1 MKKLPILIFILL
13 CLSAMATS
21 CGSYRKAERNIENDL
36 KQALAKTINEKGMET
51 MRQDSIRAYRSIA
64 RTEGEMM
71 TIAVGDE
78 TLRRHL
84 RNPQLG
90 EMAFIT
96 YTVRCER
103 GGWKVTFDTEAKC
116 SAVMIWSLSD
126 QRLSAWLAVMALL
139 SLALSFRGR
148 KQSQPTNEARAES
161 QARLGYALQ
170 EGGRRSQLTTSREER
185 LSLLRLSRGAKEED
199 ESQLTTSREP
209 SSSLEWPRCEGGRQ
223 SQPITMDSF
232 SATHLTPMQ
241 RQLMEMF
248 VASGSHRLSKHEI
261 CDALW
266 PKKDDASETLYAL
279 ISRLKRELDKTSSFD
294 IISDRGRAYILKRRK
309 SES

>member
-1 MKKLPILIFILL
+1 MKKLPILIFIVL
-13 CLSAMATS
+13 CLTAVATS
-21 CGSYRKAERNIENDL
+21 YGSYRKAQRNIENDL
-36 KQALAKTINEKGMET
+36 KQALAKTINEKGVET

-84 RNPQLG
+84 RNQQLG

-96 YTVRCER
+96 YTVGRER
-103 GGWKVTFDTEAKC
+103 GRWKVTFNTEAKC
-116 SAVMIWSLSD
+116 SAAMIWSLSD
-126 QRLSAWLAVMALL
+126 QRLSAWFSVMALL

-148 KQSQPTNEARAES
+148 R
-161 QARLGYALQ
+161 
-170 EGGRRSQLTTSREER
+170 QLR
-185 LSLLRLSRGAKEED
+185 
-199 ESQLTTSREP
+199 
-209 SSSLEWPRCEGGRQ
+209 
-223 SQPITMDSF
+223 PITMDSF
-232 SATHLTPMQ
+232 SAPHLTPMQ

>member
-1 MKKLPILIFILL
+1 MKKLPILIFLLL
-13 CLSAMATS
+13 CLTAMATS

-116 SAVMIWSLSD
+116 SAAMIWRLSD

-148 KQSQPTNEARAES
+148 R
-161 QARLGYALQ
+161 
-170 EGGRRSQLTTSREER
+170 QL
-185 LSLLRLSRGAKEED
+185 
-199 ESQLTTSREP
+199 
-209 SSSLEWPRCEGGRQ
+209 
-223 SQPITMDSF
+223 QPITMDSF

>member
-13 CLSAMATS
+13 CLTAMATS

-116 SAVMIWSLSD
+116 SAVMIWNLSD
-126 QRLSAWLAVMALL
+126 QRLSAWLSVMALL

-148 KQSQPTNEARAES
+148 
-161 QARLGYALQ
+161 
-170 EGGRRSQLTTSREER
+170 
-185 LSLLRLSRGAKEED
+185 
-199 ESQLTTSREP
+199 
-209 SSSLEWPRCEGGRQ
+209 RQ

>member
-13 CLSAMATS
+13 CLTAMATS

-126 QRLSAWLAVMALL
+126 QRLSAWLSVMALL

-148 KQSQPTNEARAES
+148 R
-161 QARLGYALQ
+161 
-170 EGGRRSQLTTSREER
+170 QL
-185 LSLLRLSRGAKEED
+185 
-199 ESQLTTSREP
+199 
-209 SSSLEWPRCEGGRQ
+209 
-223 SQPITMDSF
+223 QPITMDSF

>member
-1 MKKLPILIFILL
+1 MKKLPILIFLLL
-13 CLSAMATS
+13 CLTAMATS
-21 CGSYRKAERNIENDL
+21 CGSYRMAERNIENDL

-148 KQSQPTNEARAES
+148 R
-161 QARLGYALQ
+161 
-170 EGGRRSQLTTSREER
+170 QLR
-185 LSLLRLSRGAKEED
+185 
-199 ESQLTTSREP
+199 
-209 SSSLEWPRCEGGRQ
+209 
-223 SQPITMDSF
+223 PITMDSF

>member
-1 MKKLPILIFILL
+1 MKKLPILIFIVL
-13 CLSAMATS
+13 CLTAVATS
-21 CGSYRKAERNIENDL
+21 YGSYRKAQRNIESDL
-36 KQALAKTINEKGMET
+36 QQALAKTINEKGVET

-139 SLALSFRGR
+139 SLAMSFRGR
-148 KQSQPTNEARAES
+148 RQSQPTNVSVPRETGETK
-161 QARLGYALQ
+161 GVK
-170 EGGRRSQLTTSREER
+170 SRI
-185 LSLLRLSRGAKEED
+185 
-199 ESQLTTSREP
+199 P
-209 SSSLEWPRCEGGRQ
+209 NSLEWPRCEGGR
-223 SQPITMDSF
+223 
-232 SATHLTPMQ
+232 
-241 RQLMEMF
+241 
-248 VASGSHRLSKHEI
+248 
-261 CDALW
+261 
-266 PKKDDASETLYAL
+266 
-279 ISRLKRELDKTSSFD
+279 
-294 IISDRGRAYILKRRK
+294 RK
-309 SES
+309 STNHDG

>member
-1 MKKLPILIFILL
+1 MKKLPILLFILL
-13 CLSAMATS
+13 CLTAMATS

-148 KQSQPTNEARAES
+148 R
-161 QARLGYALQ
+161 
-170 EGGRRSQLTTSREER
+170 QLR
-185 LSLLRLSRGAKEED
+185 
-199 ESQLTTSREP
+199 
-209 SSSLEWPRCEGGRQ
+209 
-223 SQPITMDSF
+223 PITMDSF

>member
-1 MKKLPILIFILL
+1 MKKLPILIFLLL

-116 SAVMIWSLSD
+116 SAVMIWSFSD
-126 QRLSAWLAVMALL
+126 QRLSAWLSVMALL

-148 KQSQPTNEARAES
+148 RQLHPTTN
-161 QARLGYALQ
+161 
-170 EGGRRSQLTTSREER
+170 
-185 LSLLRLSRGAKEED
+185 
-199 ESQLTTSREP
+199 REP
-209 SSSLEWPRCEGGRQ
+209 SNSLEWPRCEGGRQ

-232 SATHLTPMQ
+232 SETHLTPMQ

>member
-1 MKKLPILIFILL
+1 MKKLPILIFLLL
-13 CLSAMATS
+13 CLTAMATS
-21 CGSYRKAERNIENDL
+21 CGSYRMAERNIENDL

-126 QRLSAWLAVMALL
+126 QRLSAWLSVMALL

-148 KQSQPTNEARAES
+148 R
-161 QARLGYALQ
+161 
-170 EGGRRSQLTTSREER
+170 QL
-185 LSLLRLSRGAKEED
+185 
-199 ESQLTTSREP
+199 
-209 SSSLEWPRCEGGRQ
+209 
-223 SQPITMDSF
+223 QPITMDSF

>member
-13 CLSAMATS
+13 CLTAMATS

-64 RTEGEMM
+64 RTEGEMI

-126 QRLSAWLAVMALL
+126 QRLSAWLSVMALL

-148 KQSQPTNEARAES
+148 R
-161 QARLGYALQ
+161 
-170 EGGRRSQLTTSREER
+170 QLR
-185 LSLLRLSRGAKEED
+185 
-199 ESQLTTSREP
+199 
-209 SSSLEWPRCEGGRQ
+209 
-223 SQPITMDSF
+223 PITMDSF

>member
-1 MKKLPILIFILL
+1 MKKLPILIFLLL

-36 KQALAKTINEKGMET
+36 KQALAKTINEKGVET

-116 SAVMIWSLSD
+116 SAVMIWNLSD
-126 QRLSAWLAVMALL
+126 QRLSAWLSVMALL

-148 KQSQPTNEARAES
+148 R
-161 QARLGYALQ
+161 
-170 EGGRRSQLTTSREER
+170 QLR
-185 LSLLRLSRGAKEED
+185 
-199 ESQLTTSREP
+199 
-209 SSSLEWPRCEGGRQ
+209 
-223 SQPITMDSF
+223 PITMDSF

-279 ISRLKRELDKTSSFD
+279 ISRLKHELDKTSSFD

>member
-1 MKKLPILIFILL
+1 MKKLPILIFFFL
-13 CLSAMATS
+13 CLTAMATS

-51 MRQDSIRAYRSIA
+51 MRQDSIRAYQSIA

-126 QRLSAWLAVMALL
+126 QRLSAWLSVIALL

-148 KQSQPTNEARAES
+148 RQLQPTNEARAEF

-170 EGGRRSQLTTSREER
+170 EGGRRSQPTTN
-185 LSLLRLSRGAKEED
+185 
-199 ESQLTTSREP
+199 REP

-294 IISDRGRAYILKRRK
+294 ILSDRGRAYILKRRK

>member
-116 SAVMIWSLSD
+116 STAMIWSLSD
-126 QRLSAWLAVMALL
+126 QRLSAWLTVMALL

-148 KQSQPTNEARAES
+148 
-161 QARLGYALQ
+161 
-170 EGGRRSQLTTSREER
+170 
-185 LSLLRLSRGAKEED
+185 
-199 ESQLTTSREP
+199 
-209 SSSLEWPRCEGGRQ
+209 RQ

>member
-1 MKKLPILIFILL
+1 MKKLPILIFLLL
-13 CLSAMATS
+13 CLTAMATS

-126 QRLSAWLAVMALL
+126 QRLSAWLSVMALL

-148 KQSQPTNEARAES
+148 
-161 QARLGYALQ
+161 
-170 EGGRRSQLTTSREER
+170 
-185 LSLLRLSRGAKEED
+185 
-199 ESQLTTSREP
+199 
-209 SSSLEWPRCEGGRQ
+209 RQ
-223 SQPITMDSF
+223 RQPITMDSF

>member
-13 CLSAMATS
+13 CLTAMATS

-126 QRLSAWLAVMALL
+126 QRLSAWLSVMALL

-148 KQSQPTNEARAES
+148 R
-161 QARLGYALQ
+161 
-170 EGGRRSQLTTSREER
+170 QLR
-185 LSLLRLSRGAKEED
+185 
-199 ESQLTTSREP
+199 
-209 SSSLEWPRCEGGRQ
+209 
-223 SQPITMDSF
+223 PITMDSF

>member
-1 MKKLPILIFILL
+1 MKKLPILIFFFL
-13 CLSAMATS
+13 CLTAMATS

-51 MRQDSIRAYRSIA
+51 MRQDSIRAYQSIA

-126 QRLSAWLAVMALL
+126 QRLSAWLSVMALL

-148 KQSQPTNEARAES
+148 RQLQPTNEARAEF
-161 QARLGYALQ
+161 QARLNG
-170 EGGRRSQLTTSREER
+170 
-185 LSLLRLSRGAKEED
+185 RGAKEEGKAN
-199 ESQLTTSREP
+199 QSRWIV
-209 SSSLEWPRCEGGRQ
+209 SV
-223 SQPITMDSF
+223 QPISLPCSANSWRCLSPPAPTACQSMKYVMLSGQRRTMP
-232 SATHLTPMQ
+232 ARHYMP
-241 RQLMEMF
+241 
-248 VASGSHRLSKHEI
+248 
-261 CDALW
+261 
-266 PKKDDASETLYAL
+266 
-279 ISRLKRELDKTSSFD
+279 
-294 IISDRGRAYILKRRK
+294 
-309 SES
+309 

>member
-1 MKKLPILIFILL
+1 MKKLPILIFIVL
-13 CLSAMATS
+13 CFTAVATS
-21 CGSYRKAERNIENDL
+21 YGSYRKAQRNIESDL
-36 KQALAKTINEKGMET
+36 QQALAKTINEKGVET

-84 RNPQLG
+84 RNQQLG

-96 YTVRCER
+96 YTVGRER
-103 GGWKVTFDTEAKC
+103 GRWKVTFNTEAKC
-116 SAVMIWSLSD
+116 SAAMIWSLSD
-126 QRLSAWLAVMALL
+126 QRLSAWLTVMALL
-139 SLALSFRGR
+139 SLALSFRG
-148 KQSQPTNEARAES
+148 K
-161 QARLGYALQ
+161 
-170 EGGRRSQLTTSREER
+170 
-185 LSLLRLSRGAKEED
+185 
-199 ESQLTTSREP
+199 
-209 SSSLEWPRCEGGRQ
+209 RQ

-248 VASGSHRLSKHEI
+248 VASDSHSLSKHEI
-261 CDALW
+261 CNALW

-279 ISRLKRELDKTSSFD
+279 ISRLKRELDKTSNYD

-309 SES
+309 SEG

>member
-13 CLSAMATS
+13 CLTAMATS
-21 CGSYRKAERNIENDL
+21 CGSYLKAERNIENDL

-51 MRQDSIRAYRSIA
+51 MRQDSIRAYQSIA

-126 QRLSAWLAVMALL
+126 QRLSAWLSVMALL
-139 SLALSFRGR
+139 SLALSFRVR
-148 KQSQPTNEARAES
+148 R
-161 QARLGYALQ
+161 RL
-170 EGGRRSQLTTSREER
+170 
-185 LSLLRLSRGAKEED
+185 
-199 ESQLTTSREP
+199 
-209 SSSLEWPRCEGGRQ
+209 
-223 SQPITMDSF
+223 QPITMDSF

-248 VASGSHRLSKHEI
+248 VASDSHRLSKYEI
-261 CDALW
+261 CDVLW
-266 PKKDDASETLYAL
+266 PKKDDANETLYAL
-279 ISRLKRELDKTSSFD
+279 ISRLKRELDKTSNYD
-294 IISDRGRAYILKRRK
+294 IISDRGRAYVLKQRK
-309 SES
+309 SGS

>member
-1 MKKLPILIFILL
+1 MKKLPILIFLLL
-13 CLSAMATS
+13 CLTAMATS

-126 QRLSAWLAVMALL
+126 QRLSAWLSVMALL

-148 KQSQPTNEARAES
+148 RQSQPTNEARAES

-170 EGGRRSQLTTSREER
+170 EGGRRSQPTTN
-185 LSLLRLSRGAKEED
+185 
-199 ESQLTTSREP
+199 REP
-209 SSSLEWPRCEGGRQ
+209 SSSLEWPRCEGGRR

>member
-116 SAVMIWSLSD
+116 SAAMIWSLSD

-139 SLALSFRGR
+139 SLALSFRDR
-148 KQSQPTNEARAES
+148 RQLHPTTNREPSNSLEWPRC
-161 QARLGYALQ
+161 
-170 EGGRRSQLTTSREER
+170 EGGRQGQLTTSREER

-199 ESQLTTSREP
+199 E
-209 SSSLEWPRCEGGRQ
+209 

>member
-13 CLSAMATS
+13 CLTAMATS

-148 KQSQPTNEARAES
+148 
-161 QARLGYALQ
+161 
-170 EGGRRSQLTTSREER
+170 
-185 LSLLRLSRGAKEED
+185 
-199 ESQLTTSREP
+199 
-209 SSSLEWPRCEGGRQ
+209 RQ

-248 VASGSHRLSKHEI
+248 VASDSHSLSKHEI
-261 CDALW
+261 CNALW

-279 ISRLKRELDKTSSFD
+279 ISRLKRELDKTSNYD

-309 SES
+309 SEG

>member
-1 MKKLPILIFILL
+1 MKKLPILIFIVL
-13 CLSAMATS
+13 CLTAVATS
-21 CGSYRKAERNIENDL
+21 YGSYRKAQRNIESDL
-36 KQALAKTINEKGMET
+36 QQALAKTINEKGVET

-84 RNPQLG
+84 RNQQLG

-96 YTVRCER
+96 YTVGRER
-103 GGWKVTFDTEAKC
+103 GRWKVTFNTEAKC
-116 SAVMIWSLSD
+116 SAAMIWSLSD
-126 QRLSAWLAVMALL
+126 QRQSAWLTVMALL

-148 KQSQPTNEARAES
+148 RQSQPTNEARAES

-170 EGGRRSQLTTSREER
+170 EGGRQSQPTTN
-185 LSLLRLSRGAKEED
+185 
-199 ESQLTTSREP
+199 REP

-223 SQPITMDSF
+223 SQPITMDCF

-248 VASGSHRLSKHEI
+248 VASDSHRLSKHEI
-261 CDALW
+261 CDVLW
-266 PKKDDASETLYAL
+266 PKKDDANETLYAL
-279 ISRLKRELDKTSSFD
+279 ISRLKRELDKTSNYD
-294 IISDRGRAYILKRRK
+294 IISDRGRAYVLKQRK
-309 SES
+309 SGS

>member
-13 CLSAMATS
+13 CLTAMATS

-126 QRLSAWLAVMALL
+126 QRLSAWLSVMALL

-148 KQSQPTNEARAES
+148 R
-161 QARLGYALQ
+161 
-170 EGGRRSQLTTSREER
+170 QLR
-185 LSLLRLSRGAKEED
+185 
-199 ESQLTTSREP
+199 
-209 SSSLEWPRCEGGRQ
+209 
-223 SQPITMDSF
+223 PITMDSF

-279 ISRLKRELDKTSSFD
+279 ISRLKRELDKTSNYD
-294 IISDRGRAYILKRRK
+294 IISDRGRAYALKQRK
-309 SES
+309 SGS

>member
-13 CLSAMATS
+13 CLTAMATS

-116 SAVMIWSLSD
+116 SAAMIWSLSD
-126 QRLSAWLAVMALL
+126 QRLSAWLSVMALL

-148 KQSQPTNEARAES
+148 
-161 QARLGYALQ
+161 
-170 EGGRRSQLTTSREER
+170 
-185 LSLLRLSRGAKEED
+185 
-199 ESQLTTSREP
+199 
-209 SSSLEWPRCEGGRQ
+209 RQ

>member
-1 MKKLPILIFILL
+1 MKKLPIIIFIVL
-13 CLSAMATS
+13 CLTAVATS
-21 CGSYRKAERNIENDL
+21 YGSYRKAQRNIESDL
-36 KQALAKTINEKGMET
+36 QQALAKTINEKGVET

-84 RNPQLG
+84 RNQQLG

-96 YTVRCER
+96 YTVGRER
-103 GGWKVTFDTEAKC
+103 GRWNVTFNTEAKC
-116 SAVMIWSLSD
+116 SAAMIWSLSD
-126 QRLSAWLAVMALL
+126 QRLPAWLTVMALL

-148 KQSQPTNEARAES
+148 
-161 QARLGYALQ
+161 
-170 EGGRRSQLTTSREER
+170 
-185 LSLLRLSRGAKEED
+185 
-199 ESQLTTSREP
+199 
-209 SSSLEWPRCEGGRQ
+209 RQ
-223 SQPITMDSF
+223 SQPITMDCF
-232 SATHLTPMQ
+232 NATHLTPMQ
-241 RQLMEMF
+241 RKLMEMF
-248 VASGSHRLSKHEI
+248 VSSDSHSLSKHEI
-261 CDALW
+261 CNALW

-279 ISRLKRELDKTSSFD
+279 ISRLKRELDKTGSFD

>member
-1 MKKLPILIFILL
+1 MKKLPILIFIVL
-13 CLSAMATS
+13 CLTAVATS
-21 CGSYRKAERNIENDL
+21 YGSYRKAQRNIESDL
-36 KQALAKTINEKGMET
+36 QQALAKTINEKGMET

-148 KQSQPTNEARAES
+148 
-161 QARLGYALQ
+161 
-170 EGGRRSQLTTSREER
+170 
-185 LSLLRLSRGAKEED
+185 
-199 ESQLTTSREP
+199 
-209 SSSLEWPRCEGGRQ
+209 RQ
-223 SQPITMDSF
+223 RQPITMDSF

>member
-1 MKKLPILIFILL
+1 MKKLPILVFLLL
-13 CLSAMATS
+13 CLTAMATS
-21 CGSYRKAERNIENDL
+21 CGSYLKAERNIENDL

-148 KQSQPTNEARAES
+148 R
-161 QARLGYALQ
+161 
-170 EGGRRSQLTTSREER
+170 QLR
-185 LSLLRLSRGAKEED
+185 
-199 ESQLTTSREP
+199 
-209 SSSLEWPRCEGGRQ
+209 
-223 SQPITMDSF
+223 PITMDSF

>member
-1 MKKLPILIFILL
+1 MKKLPILIFLLL
-13 CLSAMATS
+13 CLTAMATS

-116 SAVMIWSLSD
+116 SAAMIWSLSD

-148 KQSQPTNEARAES
+148 
-161 QARLGYALQ
+161 
-170 EGGRRSQLTTSREER
+170 
-185 LSLLRLSRGAKEED
+185 
-199 ESQLTTSREP
+199 
-209 SSSLEWPRCEGGRQ
+209 RQ